1 MFMPES
7 KRLSFA
13 GPFVPKRLN
22 AFGRFEA
29 VPMESEGL
37 GGGGAKDP
45 VDPSDDNK
53 KTEPAPKP
61 SDTEAKLLREVME
74 KKDKLATASTK
85 LKELEAQVAKYEGLD
100 PDKAKAALEALEE
113 AEQKKLEAQG
123 DFEKLKAKMAAEH
136 EKALAKKDAII
147 QGMSEQL
154 ASIERQTKSLTIG
167 QAFTGSKFIHDDLIL
182 TPSKTQIIYGS
193 HFDVVDGDVVAF
205 DKPAGDATRSKMVDA
220 KGRPLSFDEALR
232 RLVEEDSDRDSMLK
246 AKIKPGADSRTTK
259 TVERPDPKDDENK
272 LFGLARIREGLKGK
286 QLGVKK

>member
-1 MFMPES
+1 MFIPES

-29 VPMESEGL
+29 VPMEAEGL
-37 GGGGAKDP
+37 GGGNEPIDSSDDKKKLDP
-45 VDPSDDNK
+45 VS
-53 KTEPAPKP
+53 KP

-74 KKDKLATASTK
+74 KKDKLAAASTK

-123 DFEKLKAKMAAEH
+123 DFEKLKVKMAAEH
-136 EKALAKKDAII
+136 EKALTKKDAII

-154 ASIERQTKSLTIG
+154 ASIERQTKTLTIG
-167 QAFTGSKFIHDDLIL
+167 QAFTSSKFIHEDLIL

-193 HFDVVDGDVVAF
+193 HFDVIDGDVVAF

-259 TVERPDPKDDENK
+259 TVERPDSKDGENK